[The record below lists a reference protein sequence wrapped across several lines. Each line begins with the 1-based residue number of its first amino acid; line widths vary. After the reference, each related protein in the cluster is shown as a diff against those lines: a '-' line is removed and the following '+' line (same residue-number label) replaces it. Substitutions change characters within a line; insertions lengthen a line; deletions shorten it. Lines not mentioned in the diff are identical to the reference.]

1 MKNGHLPPPV
11 KRAWRLSYPLLALL
25 VALWCPVTSSAQQI
39 SVNPDNYQQ
48 ALRGTGGAE
57 GKNPGHYN
65 TQISSI
71 QRDTARNW
79 LTRDL
84 PFLTYR
90 SYQGGKSPYNE
101 QAEWQRFID
110 MYLDLKSAD
119 PNIEFHLVMMQTAK
133 AYETQLAQ
141 GNVPDSVFDAIGD
154 IYFEALEYLKINGVT
169 AAGLE
174 LLNEPGGQSVISTFA
189 PLFGKPIDRLRNT
202 INSPANV
209 NNVPMPKIIGPST
222 FGTGQLVNWVNEM
235 KANHQ
240 AAWNNIDIL
249 STHNYGLGT
258 VTANYSDA
266 NSKKEGRPFILNEST
281 GKAQED
287 DVLTAGEA
295 GDFTGALVVGYKLCA
310 ALNGGI
316 EEYYAFQATGK
327 NNNVPL
333 VSIFQEGTNWEIAR
347 PSQHWTYRHF
357 MSLPPANARVVTYT
371 GFGYDANYLWTASLR
386 KEGQDTVYVNVINL
400 RNRAET
406 LTLDMGSNYGIAAMK
421 HLVSDTTGN
430 RLATLS
436 NTTFPSPV
444 ASASATLPAYSVSTF
459 KVALGAPPA
468 VPAGVNI
475 QHKTSGNYL
484 DGNGASSDA
493 ELNSLASASNPDW
506 ELIDAGSGYVYIE
519 NIGLNLRLWA
529 SNDGSQVEL
538 RSTSNSGGNVQWKIE
553 AINST
558 YSYIIHKRSG
568 RKLHAKSST
577 GYDVRTA
584 VASSTG
590 DNVQFSFTSS
600 PGARKAALERPQNTG
615 QSEPQGNN
623 TNLVFYPNPTTG
635 LIEIVGQNVPGYL
648 VTNAQ
653 GVKIMEGKGNR
664 VNLDQVPNGLYLIRV
679 ITNKNEEFTR
689 KVIKE

>member
-1 MKNGHLPPPV
+1 MKNEHSSRPV
-11 KRAWRLSYPLLALL
+11 KRVLMPHYPVLVLLALL
-25 VALWCPVTSSAQQI
+25 WCSAPSSAQQI
-39 SVNPDNYQQ
+39 SVDPDNYQQ
-48 ALRGTGGAE
+48 TLRGTGGAE

-65 TQISSI
+65 TQISNT
-71 QRDTARNW
+71 QRDTVRNW

-90 SYQGGKSPYNE
+90 SYQGGKSPYDE

-169 AAGLE
+169 VAGLE

-189 PLFGKPIDRLRNT
+189 PLFGKPVDHLRNT
-202 INSPANV
+202 INSSANV

-222 FGTGQLVNWVNEM
+222 YGTGQLVNWVNEM
-235 KANHQ
+235 KANHV

-249 STHNYGLGT
+249 ATHNYGLGT
-258 VTANYSDA
+258 VTANYVDA
-266 NSKKEGRPFILNEST
+266 NGKKEGRPFILTEST
-281 GKAQED
+281 GKAQSD

-333 VSIFQEGTNWEIAR
+333 VSIYQEGTNWEITR

-357 MSLPPANARVVTYT
+357 MSLPPAHSRVVTYT
-371 GFGYDANYLWTASLR
+371 GSGYNADYLWTASLR
-386 KEGQDTVYVNVINL
+386 KEGQNTVYVNVVNL
-400 RNRAET
+400 RNQAET
-406 LTLDMGSNYGIAAMK
+406 LTLDMGSSYGIAGMK
-421 HLVSDTTGN
+421 HVVSDTTGN
-430 RLATLS
+430 RLAIVS
-436 NTTFPSPV
+436 NTTFPDPI

-459 KVALGAPPA
+459 EVELGAPPA

-475 QHKTSGNYL
+475 QHKTSGDYL
-484 DGNGASSDA
+484 DGNGSNNDA

-506 ELIDAGSGYVYIE
+506 ELTDAGSGYVYIE
-519 NIGLNLRLWA
+519 NMGLNLRLWA

-538 RSTSNSGGNVQWKIE
+538 RSNSNAGGNVKWKIE
-553 AINST
+553 QANST
-558 YSYIIHKRSG
+558 YSFIIHKRSG

-590 DNVQFSFTSS
+590 DNVQFSFSNS
-600 PGARKAALERPQNTG
+600 PAARKAALDRSPGIG
-615 QSEPQGNN
+615 QSEPQGSEI
-623 TNLVFYPNPTTG
+623 NLVVYPNPTTG
-635 LIEIVGQNVPGYL
+635 LLEIVGKRVSEFL

-664 VNLDQVPNGLYLIRV
+664 IDLHQVANGLYFIKV
-679 ITNKNEEFTR
+679 ITDGKEEFTK